1 MQGRR
6 HPCLDGK
13 VANKYDLANL
23 HFITALSTHSIMPT
37 PVCRSSTRP
46 LQPQT
51 IQRER
56 VKTGSQGWFFQLECI
71 ACQLQECEGGVSAR
85 AISVSGS
92 RKLTDNRT
100 KKERETVTDRY
111 FTRSPGFIDV
121 QSVSAS
127 VQSRRSHCP
136 LVALLVPSLRQR
148 PSRCH
153 HDRPRKTASLHKGS
167 PAPASSSCSGQ
178 EGEQST

>member
-1 MQGRR
+1 MRQGRR

-37 PVCRSSTRP
+37 PVSRSSTRP

-51 IQRER
+51 IQRESS
-56 VKTGSQGWFFQLECI
+56 KTGSHKDGSFDWNVSPAKCKNARVVSQPGQFPYPAQGNSPTIEQ
-71 ACQLQECEGGVSAR
+71 R
-85 AISVSGS
+85 KSG
-92 RKLTDNRT
+92 KLSPID
-100 KKERETVTDRY
+100 
-111 FTRSPGFIDV
+111 TRSPGFIDI

-136 LVALLVPSLRQR
+136 LVALPVPSLRQR
-148 PSRCH
+148 PTRCH
-153 HDRPRKTASLHKGS
+153 HDRPRKTASRHKGS
-167 PAPASSSCSGQ
+167 PAPASSSCSGH